1 MNDLTEALRHRLD
14 AALAHPVGRPLVA
27 GLATAATTL
36 LAQGVFWEQGES
48 PVLFAVVLGLL
59 TAAAVAPAIAERRF
73 AGNIAK
79 ALLFAWATFVAA
91 KWMFQT
97 PNGLMIY
104 AAALGSLYGL
114 LAAGIIIVYRTN
126 RIVNFAVGGMGA
138 VPAVFAL
145 TLMTTKGLSY
155 WFAAPLAL
163 VCGAVLGAL
172 IDVVVIRRFA
182 DAPRLI
188 LTVVTIGVSQFL
200 SFIAFFTPDWLGT
213 DLLPEVIRTPFTR
226 FEAKIQGQIIT
237 GDYAVAAVVV
247 TIAVIGLGLFF
258 RYTRMGVAIRASA
271 ENADRAALLGIPV
284 TRVRTVAWMIAG
296 LFSAI
301 TLLLR
306 APLVGLPLGGLGSVA
321 ILLFALA
328 AAVVARME
336 SIPTALFAGMAIG
349 VIDQSSVFA
358 TGSSNLAAAIMLIV
372 IVAALLVQRTS
383 LSRADDTGVSSF
395 KTVKE
400 FRKIPPELRR
410 LPELR
415 WAKLALGGAAAA
427 FFLLAPWY
435 LGSELGKGTLIAI
448 YSIVAVSLVVLTGW
462 AGQISLGQFAFAG
475 IGAAVAGGLAANHNI
490 DLFAAL
496 FVGGL
501 AGAFVSVI
509 IGIPALRVQ
518 GLFLAVTTLAF
529 AAATDAWILSST
541 TPVGELLLPDPGNR
555 IERPILWGRISL
567 GGPLEARP
575 MYFFSL
581 VILGLVVLAATAFRR
596 NRSGRVLIAVRDN
609 GRAASSYN
617 VNLARTRLAAF
628 AVSGWMAATA
638 GVLLAYQTL
647 SIDNG
652 QFPAATSVAVFAAA
666 VIGGMGSIGGAI
678 SGVIFVFGISFF
690 EQRIGIENL
699 ALLVTGPG
707 LVMVLYLLPGGF
719 AEGFYRVRD
728 LFLRHLAAKH
738 DIHVPSLVADRRV
751 EDGEE
756 GDGEVTP
763 DDVELVDFDLLAEE
777 AEEAEEEL
785 VREGSK

>member
-1 MNDLTEALRHRLD
+1 MD
-14 AALAHPVGRPLVA
+14 AHPLGRPFAIGA
-27 GLATAATTL
+27 GTGATTVL
-36 LAQGVFWEQGES
+36 LQRAFWGNGES
-48 PVLFAVVLGLL
+48 PVLFAAVLGLL
-59 TAAAVAPAIAERRF
+59 AAAAAAPAVASWPVV
-73 AGNIAK
+73 ANVAK
-79 ALLFAWATFVAA
+79 AALFAWATFVAA
-91 KWMFQT
+91 KWMFET

-145 TLMTTKGLSY
+145 TLMTTHGLSY
-155 WFAAPLAL
+155 WLAAPLAL
-163 VCGAVLGAL
+163 VCGAVLGGL
-172 IDVVVIRRFA
+172 VDVLVIRRFA

-188 LTVVTIGVSQFL
+188 LTVVTIGVSQLL

-213 DLLPEVIRTPFTR
+213 DLLPDVIRTPFTR
-226 FEAKIQGQIIT
+226 FDATIQGQVIT

-247 TIAVIGLGLFF
+247 AVSVAGLALFF

-271 ENADRAALLGIPV
+271 ENADRASLLGIPV
-284 TRVRTVAWMIAG
+284 TRVRTVAWVIAG

-358 TGSSNLAAAIMLIV
+358 TGRSDLAAAIMLVV

-383 LSRADDTGVSSF
+383 LSRAEDSGVSSF
-395 KTVKE
+395 KTVKD
-400 FRKIPPELRR
+400 FRKIPPELRH

-415 WAKLALGGAAAA
+415 WAKLALGAVVAA

-462 AGQISLGQFAFAG
+462 AGQISLGQFAFVG
-475 IGAAVAGGLAANHNI
+475 VGAAVADGLAANHNI

-496 FVGGL
+496 FIGGL
-501 AGAFVSVI
+501 AGALIAVVV
-509 IGIPALRVQ
+509 GIPALRVQ

-529 AAATDAWILSST
+529 AAATDAWLLKST
-541 TPVGELLLPDPGNR
+541 EPIGKLLLPDAGNQM
-555 IERPILWGRISL
+555 ERPVLWGRISL
-567 GGPLEARP
+567 GGPLEAKP
-575 MYFFSL
+575 MYYFSL
-581 VILGLVVLAATAFRR
+581 AILTLVVLAAMAFRR

-652 QFPAATSVAVFAAA
+652 QFPAATSVAIFAAA

-678 SGVIFVFGISFF
+678 SGVVFVFGISFF
-690 EQRIGIENL
+690 EQRIGIQNL
-699 ALLVTGPG
+699 ALLATGPG
-707 LVMVLYLLPGGF
+707 LVLVLYLLPGGF

-728 LFLRHLAAKH
+728 LFLRSLAARH
-738 DIHVPSLVADRRV
+738 DIHVPSLVADRRID
-751 EDGEE
+751 EDAQD
-756 GDGEVTP
+756 DGRVRAE
-763 DDVELVDFDLLAEE
+763 DVELVDFDLLAEE
-777 AEEAEEEL
+777 AEEAEERL
-785 VREGSK
+785 VGEGPR